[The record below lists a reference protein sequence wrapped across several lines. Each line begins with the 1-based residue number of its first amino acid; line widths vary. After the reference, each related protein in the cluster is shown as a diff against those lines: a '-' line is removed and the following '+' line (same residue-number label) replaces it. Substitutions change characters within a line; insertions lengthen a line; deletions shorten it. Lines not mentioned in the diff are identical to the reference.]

1 MRGGG
6 APIGDQRQSSRKRL
20 VTDDIVERLFKIQET
35 SQKLKSK
42 RSLRP
47 FRMGTNRPTTLEES
61 LRLSLYYN

>member
-6 APIGDQRQSSRKRL
+6 TPIGNQRQSSRKRL

-35 SQKLKSK
+35 SEKLKSK

-47 FRMGTNRPTTLEES
+47 FKMGTNKPTKLEES
-61 LRLSLYYN
+61 LG